1 MRIKVCGVTRASD
14 ARRAAG
20 LGAWA
25 VGMIFVPRTPRFLT
39 PARAKRV
46 RAAIPKGVLAVGVF
60 RDPRREELLRA
71 VRELRLDAVQVYGKV
86 PTGLRV
92 PAFVAGG
99 SSLGPCDYSLVEPKR
114 SDADRRA
121 GRGPSQRAR
130 RAAWRSAATKGREGA
145 RVVLAGGLT
154 PQNAAE
160 AAAAAKPWALD
171 VSSGVESRPGVKDP
185 TKLRAFFAAL
195 GGLAPEQARRTTR
208 VARSSRAC

>member
-25 VGMIFVPRTPRFLT
+25 VGMIFVPNTPRFLT
-39 PARAKRV
+39 LARAKRV

-60 RDPRREELLRA
+60 RNPSRPDLLSA
-71 VRELRLDAVQVYGKV
+71 VRELRLDAVQIYGAV

-92 PAFVAGG
+92 PAFVEAPGQ
-99 SSLGPCDYSLVEPKR
+99 LGPCDYAFVEPQR
-114 SDADRRA
+114 TDADRRA
-121 GRGPSQRAR
+121 GRGPSERAR
-130 RAAWRSAATKGREGA
+130 RAAWKKAASSRRRGL

-154 PQNAAE
+154 PKNAAL
-160 AAAAAKPWALD
+160 AARAAKPWALD

-185 TKLRAFFAAL
+185 ELLRAFFSAVGA
-195 GGLAPEQARRTTR
+195 LAPK
-208 VARSSRAC
+208 